1 MEDLSWLLTR
11 GALHGSKVIA
21 HPPAMEKVG
30 GGAAGRRQGLKPK
43 GDEAHP

>member
-30 GGAAGRRQGLKPK
+30 GGAGGMETEL
-43 GDEAHP
+43 ET